1 MEQKD
6 DKEAR
11 NEVLRS
17 LVQYLNAINE
27 EKFVPGKTWIK
38 YAGRVFDNEEYTSLM
53 DAVLDGW
60 ITAGRFAEEF
70 EFQLSRYLG
79 LYSSSLVNSGSSAN
93 LIALSSL
100 TSPAL
105 GEKRLKRGEEV
116 ITVAAGFPTT
126 VNPIIQNRLIP
137 VFLDVQEGTYN
148 INPELIEDAISDKTR
163 AIMVAHTL
171 GNPFDLDSIMKIAR
185 DHNLYLIED
194 NCDALGSEYGEKK
207 TGTFGH
213 ISTLSFYPA
222 HHITMGEGG
231 AVNTNDPVL
240 ERIIRSFRDWGRDCY
255 CEPGASNTCGMRFT
269 QKFGDLPLGY
279 DHKYVY
285 SHIGY
290 NMKVTDL
297 QAAIGVAQ
305 LKKIGLFVE
314 KRRHNFRYLYERLKE
329 FDYVFDL
336 PIALKKSNPSWFAFP
351 LTVRE
356 DAPFGRNAI
365 VSFLEEKK
373 IMTRPIFAG
382 NLIRHPAYLGIE
394 KRIGSELSVTDKIM
408 NNSFF
413 IGVYPGISDEMLD
426 YVGDKFEEFL
436 RGHK

>member
-1 MEQKD
+1 MEQLD
-6 DKEAR
+6 DEEAR
-11 NEVLRS
+11 NNVLRT
-17 LVQYLNAINE
+17 LVQYLNAKNE

-38 YAGRVFDNEEYTSLM
+38 YAGRVFDNEEYISLM
-53 DAVLDGW
+53 EAVLDGW

-70 EFQLSRYLG
+70 EFQLSSYLG
-79 LYSSSLVNSGSSAN
+79 IYSSSLVNSGSSAN
-93 LIALSSL
+93 LIALTSL
-100 TSPAL
+100 TSPVL
-105 GEKRLKRGEEV
+105 GENRLKRGEEV
-116 ITVAAGFPTT
+116 ITVAASFPTT
-126 VNPIIQNRLIP
+126 VNPIVQNGLIP
-137 VFLDVQEGTYN
+137 VFIDVQERTYN
-148 INPELIEDAISDKTR
+148 INPDHIEDAISEKTR

-171 GNPFDLDSIMKIAR
+171 GNPFDLDRIMKVVK

-231 AVNTNDPVL
+231 AVNTNDPIL
-240 ERIIRSFRDWGRDCY
+240 ERIIKSFRDWGRDCY
-255 CEPGASNTCGMRFT
+255 CEPGASDTCGMRFT
-269 QKFGDLPLGY
+269 QKFGELPLGY
-279 DHKYVY
+279 DHKFVY

-305 LKKIGLFVE
+305 LKKINRFVE

-329 FDYVFDL
+329 FDHVFDL
-336 PIALKKSNPSWFAFP
+336 PVALSKSNPSWFAFP

-356 DAPFGRNAI
+356 DAPFRRNEI
-365 VSFLEEKK
+365 VAFLEGKK

-382 NLIRHPAYLGIE
+382 NLIRHPAYLSIE
-394 KRIGSELSVTDKIM
+394 KRVSSDLTVTDKIM

-413 IGVYPGISDEMLD
+413 IGVYPGIDDQMLD
-426 YVGDKFEEFL
+426 YVADKFEEFV